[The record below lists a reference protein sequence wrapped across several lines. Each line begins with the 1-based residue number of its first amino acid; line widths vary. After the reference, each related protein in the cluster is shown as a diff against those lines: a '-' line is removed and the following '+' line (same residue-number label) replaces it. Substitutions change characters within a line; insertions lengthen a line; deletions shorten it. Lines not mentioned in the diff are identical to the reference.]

1 MKKQMYY
8 QVLVKNYPSFSNQT
22 FTYSSNEK
30 LSFGSRVLVPFGPYH
45 QVRQGIILYPETFI
59 EQSSLPLQTE
69 IPKEVHSVL
78 ETHPQIHEKHFSFF
92 QFASL
97 YNLIPIHSIFL
108 RAGLFAAQWNPLTF
122 YQIHFDQ
129 LDKLQYFRQRN
140 LLENFLNKHPSG
152 FTLPKIQRA
161 LKIRKNSTI
170 LKKLE
175 TLGIVDKTYQP
186 SKETLPSE
194 VSSVVRSNNQ
204 SAIFLLNGYT
214 PPQRLDYYRHLIQS
228 HYTDKEILIIVPNNM
243 VNKVYK
249 KAFGKMDNVEIGS
262 RDRVF
267 EPQKMYDLLI
277 VEDSTSQEYQ
287 LEVPF
292 YIHIEKMCIMRSQEL
307 AEQVLFGSYLPSV
320 LSYSEMKHQHCKHIQ
335 SLDIKKEYITPPK
348 IQFLDM
354 KREIQDHGYS
364 LIPFSIQKTI
374 QQTLQNGKKVLL
386 YLNRKGYYNSSIC
399 THCGHIMKCPVCNV
413 PLSYQPITDKL
424 TCRYCGYAHLR
435 TIKCPECQSPTV
447 VLRSPGTNKI
457 EEFSKLHFPEA
468 HILRIDRSSPNHT
481 IEEIEESN
489 MYIGTQKVFQKLLFP
504 TIDVVI
510 FLEIDSFL
518 NTPSFASQEKVLQSI
533 THLYEALM
541 INDQPRSLYIPTYA
555 PKSELFRCIQ
565 SRTLRH
571 LYETELQ
578 AREDFR
584 YPPFVDMME
593 ISIHHKE
600 QEIVVEK
607 TKELKEQIKTN
618 NDITIVS
625 EKLLVGKSPH
635 GIFQSSIVYRSNN
648 AIEAHKKIALLLDET
663 NKTAG
668 IRVHIRNLE

>member
-1 MKKQMYY
+1 VYY
-8 QVLVKNYPSFSNQT
+8 QVLVQNYPSFSNQT
-22 FTYSSNEK
+22 FTYSSIET
-30 LSFGSRVLVPFGPYH
+30 LPFGSRILVPFGAYH
-45 QVRQGIILYPETFI
+45 QVRQGIILYSEKSM

-78 ETHPQIHEKHFSFF
+78 TTHPQIHQKHFAFF

-108 RAGLFAAQWNPLTF
+108 RAGLFAAQWNPQTF

-129 LDKLQYFRQRN
+129 LEKLQYFRQRK
-140 LLENFLNKHPSG
+140 LLEDFLNKHSSG
-152 FTLPKIQRA
+152 FTLPKIQKA

-186 SKETLPSE
+186 SQGTFPCEASTIVHPHHQ
-194 VSSVVRSNNQ
+194 SS
-204 SAIFLLNGYT
+204 IYLLNGYT
-214 PPQRLDYYRHLIQS
+214 PNHRLEYYYQLIQN
-228 HYTDKEILIIVPNNM
+228 YYPDKEVLIIVPNSK
-243 VNKVYK
+243 VNKNYK
-249 KAFGKMDNVEIGS
+249 KVFGKMDNVEIGS
-262 RDRVF
+262 RDRIF
-267 EPQKMYDLLI
+267 EPQEIFDLLI
-277 VEDSTSQEYQ
+277 VEDSTSQEYR

-335 SLDIKKEYITPPK
+335 SSDMKKEYIKPPK
-348 IQFLDM
+348 VQFLDM

-374 QQTLQNGKKVLL
+374 QQTLQKGKKVLL
-386 YLNRKGYYNSSIC
+386 YMNRKGYYNSSLC
-399 THCGHIMKCPVCNV
+399 THCGHVMKCPVCNV

-424 TCRYCGYAHLR
+424 TCRYCGYALPR

-447 VLRSPGTNKI
+447 VLRSPGTNRI
-457 EEFSKLHFPEA
+457 EEFSQLHFPTA
-468 HILRIDRSSPNHT
+468 QILRIDRSSPNHT

-489 MYIGTQKVFQKLLFP
+489 IYVGTQKVFQELLFH

-541 INDQPRSLYIPTYA
+541 MNDQPRTLYIPTYA

-565 SRTLRH
+565 NRSLVH
-571 LYETELQ
+571 LYETELH
-578 AREDFR
+578 AREDFH

-600 QEIVVEK
+600 QEIVIEK
-607 TKELKEQIKTN
+607 TKELKERIKN
-618 NDITIVS
+618 NHGITIVS

-635 GIFQSSIVYRSNN
+635 GIYQSSIVYRTNN
-648 AIEAHKKIALLLDET
+648 AIEAHKEIAPLLDET
-663 NKTAG
+663 NKTTG

>member
-1 MKKQMYY
+1 
-8 QVLVKNYPSFSNQT
+8 
-22 FTYSSNEK
+22 
-30 LSFGSRVLVPFGPYH
+30 
-45 QVRQGIILYPETFI
+45 
-59 EQSSLPLQTE
+59 
-69 IPKEVHSVL
+69 
-78 ETHPQIHEKHFSFF
+78 
-92 QFASL
+92 
-97 YNLIPIHSIFL
+97 
-108 RAGLFAAQWNPLTF
+108 
-122 YQIHFDQ
+122 
-129 LDKLQYFRQRN
+129 
-140 LLENFLNKHPSG
+140 
-152 FTLPKIQRA
+152 
-161 LKIRKNSTI
+161 
-170 LKKLE
+170 
-175 TLGIVDKTYQP
+175 
-186 SKETLPSE
+186 
-194 VSSVVRSNNQ
+194 
-204 SAIFLLNGYT
+204 
-214 PPQRLDYYRHLIQS
+214 
-228 HYTDKEILIIVPNNM
+228 
-243 VNKVYK
+243 
-249 KAFGKMDNVEIGS
+249 
-262 RDRVF
+262 
-267 EPQKMYDLLI
+267 
-277 VEDSTSQEYQ
+277 
-287 LEVPF
+287 
-292 YIHIEKMCIMRSQEL
+292 
-307 AEQVLFGSYLPSV
+307 
-320 LSYSEMKHQHCKHIQ
+320 
-335 SLDIKKEYITPPK
+335 
-348 IQFLDM
+348 
-354 KREIQDHGYS
+354 
-364 LIPFSIQKTI
+364 
-374 QQTLQNGKKVLL
+374 
-386 YLNRKGYYNSSIC
+386 
-399 THCGHIMKCPVCNV
+399 
-413 PLSYQPITDKL
+413 
-424 TCRYCGYAHLR
+424 
-435 TIKCPECQSPTV
+435 
-447 VLRSPGTNKI
+447 
-457 EEFSKLHFPEA
+457 
-468 HILRIDRSSPNHT
+468 
-481 IEEIEESN
+481 